1 VPNYNK
7 NALLHT
13 VFYQASPIYLF
24 LFMYFSAEPDI
35 IKWASKYGW
44 GKDIIMR
51 WSLTQNATITE
62 QLKAGVRYFD
72 MRPGYLSEPDDFFF
86 THGIYGDKIAKMLEE
101 MKSFLE
107 ANPKEV
113 LIVDFNH
120 FYSFTDSLHERFV
133 NDVVLKNF
141 KDKTF
146 NHGSS
151 YEINMSLKDF
161 WDKEKQVIIRYC
173 NTKSTNENKELWP
186 SQIIDS
192 PWFNTDSI
200 TKLIP
205 DLDSRLDTLKND
217 TMNVFQAILT
227 PQNATIAFH
236 FTSSLQKH
244 LAVPGNVHIKTWLE
258 TVLSQRKKGVNV
270 VICDFELLSQL
281 VPSILNLNNLMK
293 DGADKIHSK

>member
-1 VPNYNK
+1 
-7 NALLHT
+7 
-13 VFYQASPIYLF
+13 
-24 LFMYFSAEPDI
+24 
-35 IKWASKYGW
+35 
-44 GKDIIMR
+44 MR
-51 WSLTQNATITE
+51 WSLTQKATITE

-217 TMNVFQAILT
+217 TINVFQAILT

-236 FTSSLQKH
+236 FTSSLQKY
-244 LAVPGNVHIKTWLE
+244 LAVPGNVHIKGWLE